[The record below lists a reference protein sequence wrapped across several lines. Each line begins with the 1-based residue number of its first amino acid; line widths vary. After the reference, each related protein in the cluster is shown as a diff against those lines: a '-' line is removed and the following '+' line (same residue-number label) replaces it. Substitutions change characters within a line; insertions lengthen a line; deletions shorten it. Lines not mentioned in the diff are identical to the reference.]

1 MEPSAE
7 KLEALELLF
16 KKYKSVLHPRHFV
29 MITIK
34 YALIELY
41 GRVPGYEMDDLPDV
55 LLERKENLC
64 RDILK
69 VSFCFIALKKNF
81 SKVHSEHSLSKVY
94 RKITGNL
101 EIYKKNSQYL
111 DFSVLSVREFYFFY
125 KTNFYS
131 VDGI

>member
-1 MEPSAE
+1 MMQTEFDKLQYMEPSAE

-69 VSFCFIALKKNF
+69 VSFCFIALKKCF
-81 SKVHSEHSLSKVY
+81 LKFILSILFQKFIEKS
-94 RKITGNL
+94 R
-101 EIYKKNSQYL
+101 
-111 DFSVLSVREFYFFY
+111 F
-125 KTNFYS
+125 
-131 VDGI
+131 